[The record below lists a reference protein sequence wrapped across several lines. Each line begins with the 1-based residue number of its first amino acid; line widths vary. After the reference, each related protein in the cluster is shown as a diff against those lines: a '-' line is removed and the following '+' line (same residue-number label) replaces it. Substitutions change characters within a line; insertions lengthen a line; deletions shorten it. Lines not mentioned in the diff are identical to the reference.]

1 MMRLNRLHSLTWN
14 ALKLNEVVLEDKITL
29 NGSGKAMVE
38 KIPAGVIIGN
48 ESCSECGG
56 CDLKDTAS
64 LKSIKCGMGEEADDF
79 FAEASRDVLM
89 IHARPG
95 RKVSEPV
102 NIRYLMENGDSN
114 ADRVEILAEE
124 GSSITVIMDYS
135 SSKREAAGFFGVQTK
150 VRVGAHAHVHLV
162 KVNLLGSGFM
172 CFDDIGAAVDSEGHF
187 DITQMCLGGKRNI
200 IGVAV
205 DLLGYK
211 AAFNGDMGYLC
222 MDSQDLDMNYHI
234 SHHGRRSESEL
245 NVKGALRDNARK
257 NFRGTIDLIHGAKG
271 AVGDELEDV
280 LLLSEGVINKTL
292 PVILCD
298 EDDVEGTHGAS
309 IGRLSADMLFY
320 MQTRGFSKHEAE
332 LIMTKAKL
340 NSVRNLI
347 GDEQTHGRIQ
357 YYLEE
362 AFK

>member
-64 LKSIKCGMGEEADDF
+64 LKSVKCGMGEEADAF
-79 FAEASRDVLM
+79 FAEASKDVLM
-89 IHARPG
+89 VHARPG
-95 RKVSEPV
+95 RRVSEPV

-135 SSKREAAGFFGVQTK
+135 SSKREAAGFFGVQTR
-150 VRVGAHAHVHLV
+150 VRVGANASVHLV
-162 KVNLLGSGFM
+162 KVNLLGGGYM
-172 CFDDIGAAVDSEGHF
+172 CLDDIGVTVESEGSF
-187 DITQMCLGGKRNI
+187 NITQMCLGGKRNI
-200 IGVAV
+200 IGVAA
-205 DLLGYK
+205 DLIGYK
-211 AAFNGDMGYLC
+211 AGFNGDMGYLC

-234 SHHGRRSESEL
+234 SHHGRKSVSEL
-245 NVKGALRDNARK
+245 NVKGALRDDARK
-257 NFRGTIDLIHGAKG
+257 NFRGAIDLIHGAKG

-309 IGRLSADMLFY
+309 IGRLSSDMLFY

>member
-48 ESCSECGG
+48 ESCSDCGG
-56 CDLKDTAS
+56 CDLKDTTA
-64 LKSIKCGMGEEADDF
+64 LKSIKCGMGEEADAF
-79 FAEASRDVLM
+79 FAKASKDVLM
-89 IHARPG
+89 VHARPG

-135 SSKREAAGFFGVQTK
+135 SSKREAAGFFGVQTRVK
-150 VRVGAHAHVHLV
+150 VGAHASVHLV

-172 CFDDIGAAVDSEGHF
+172 CLDDIGVAVESEGYF

-200 IGVAV
+200 IGVAA
-205 DLLGYK
+205 DLTGYK
-211 AAFNGDMGYLC
+211 AGFNGDMGYLC
-222 MDSQDLDMNYHI
+222 MGSQDLDMNYHI
-234 SHHGRRSESEL
+234 SHHGRKSGSEL

-309 IGRLSADMLFY
+309 IGRLSSDMLFY